1 MTTPQ
6 RTKRIGSID
15 GLKGLAAV
23 FILVFHYLL
32 AFAPYGHIG
41 FGSGVAKQNAEA
53 VYMASFPYSILVSTP
68 FALYIFFALIAFIPA
83 LRYMK
88 TGDAG
93 FLYKQATVRYV
104 RLMPPTLVAALL
116 GYIGYA
122 CFAGQHTALV
132 EAMRPLTGGGWLNAL
147 VYSDLSLGD
156 ALQAGLWKSLCLGDA
171 RYNSP
176 LWCMSIVLFGSYAV
190 YAVLLTFGKLQRR
203 WIIYLI
209 LAFVCVAAGAS
220 RYLSFLAG
228 IAAADFSR
236 QAEPGKHSEACAL
249 SCVALAILIAIFPS
263 VLLPS
268 FLDAYTM
275 QGIACFFFLF
285 GMVRSAILEKM
296 LGRSRT
302 LKHLGK
308 LSFGIL
314 LVQFPVLLYFSA
326 WVYTSLVGCDWS
338 YPGAATVSFLISLPL
353 VYVLSLAFYYAVEVP
368 CGKLC
373 NLIYALFAPA
383 KQPS

>member
-88 TGDAG
+88 TGDVG

-122 CFAGQHTALV
+122 CFGGQHTALV

-209 LAFVCVAAGAS
+209 LAFV
-220 RYLSFLAG
+220 
-228 IAAADFSR
+228 
-236 QAEPGKHSEACAL
+236 
-249 SCVALAILIAIFPS
+249 
-263 VLLPS
+263 
-268 FLDAYTM
+268 
-275 QGIACFFFLF
+275 
-285 GMVRSAILEKM
+285 
-296 LGRSRT
+296 
-302 LKHLGK
+302 
-308 LSFGIL
+308 
-314 LVQFPVLLYFSA
+314 
-326 WVYTSLVGCDWS
+326 
-338 YPGAATVSFLISLPL
+338 
-353 VYVLSLAFYYAVEVP
+353 
-368 CGKLC
+368 
-373 NLIYALFAPA
+373 
-383 KQPS
+383 